1 VKLHRIR
8 LCNLNSLY
16 GEQELDLDAGLGNAP
31 LFLVVGPTGAGKS
44 TLLDAI
50 CLALFGATPRLE
62 KAKSVKVGD
71 ADARRVMSHGTGDCW
86 AEVEFSKLENALR
99 RRYRARWRCSRARGR
114 ADGRLQDPHRSLEVR
129 GDDGAWTIL
138 VSDHRRKFFEGP
150 FHRVLEGMTPAEF
163 NRAILLAQGDFAAFL
178 KASVADR
185 AALLERLTDTEI
197 YKQLGSRANHRRQAV
212 EAALKTTRAV
222 AEGIEFLTDEE
233 RETRQAARADLA
245 AALADATTLR
255 DRRRERLTWLRTR
268 ESLVA
273 RLAEAEAA
281 ARGAGAAWAERSAD
295 FERLREHQRCEEA
308 ARLAESATVVSADR
322 GAAEVELGMFEGRL
336 TEQIEGLVGDRRAA
350 EEAATRR
357 ADAEGRR
364 SALDPTLDAAVV
376 ARARAQDAARQAE
389 EAAQELAAA
398 RHTADEARRA
408 AREAQR
414 ASEAAAAPSEA
425 ARAVELAEGRL
436 ADALDGE
443 PDPATRRRAL
453 GGRIA
458 AGQDRRALLRRALE
472 AGERAAAAE
481 RRAARTEEHRARV
494 ERACAE
500 ADAGAREAKDGL
512 LEAAAALADE
522 TALREN
528 LGWTLA
534 VVRGRENLVPG
545 EPCALC
551 GSSEHAPDAAPHEPE
566 VEARIAAAD
575 ERRDRARR
583 RHGSAATE
591 ERAAATKAAE
601 GRAALQAA
609 TEAAR
614 EAADARAVALAEQSD
629 ALTAAELPESAGPD
643 AVRDAEAAIVAAGR
657 VAAEALDTLEA
668 AREGLAQAR
677 EALAGA
683 EERARSTGEAARA
696 AAARAAAADRAVVE
710 ARARSERRDEDRRR
724 RARSESEAIEAVRSA
739 MADASEAAGTLDLFS
754 AVARPADLDLDAL
767 QAEADEAVQRRRA
780 ADEETKRAVAR
791 REAAVAAATSA
802 RDAAKRRLEALA
814 ERLFR
819 REDLLLKALTA
830 VGLSDVAALR
840 ACRLSPA
847 EAERLDT
854 DRTRLADAAGRAATV
869 FTERTT
875 ALAEHDERAPEGADD
890 PTSPEDL
897 AEAIGRLEVRIEQL
911 QQEHADARSVLDL
924 DDEHRRRHR
933 DLLAEE
939 RRARARAEVW
949 QRLHRLIGVGDGQA
963 FKNFA
968 QILNLGELIG
978 KANHHLARLSDRY
991 RLTPALDDEGR
1002 PRLSFAVVDR
1012 YQADEQRP
1020 LTTLSGGE
1028 TFLVSLSLA
1037 LALADFRTVRMPIE
1051 TLLLDEGF
1059 GTLDHATLDVAM
1071 SALDR
1076 LQAGGTQVGI
1086 ISHVEALKARVP
1098 AQVLVEPVGDGRSV
1112 VRVRPP
1118 EPAVQLALTPA

>member
-1 VKLHRIR
+1 MKLHRIR

-50 CLALFGATPRLE
+50 CLALFGTTPRLDR
-62 KAKSVKVGD
+62 AKSVKVGD
-71 ADARRVMSHGTGDCW
+71 GDARRVMSHGTGDCW
-86 AEVEFSKLENALR
+86 AEVEFSKLENAER

-114 ADGRLQDPHRSLEVR
+114 ADGRLQDPHRSLER
-129 GDDGAWTIL
+129 RADDGTWAIL
-138 VSDHRRKFFEGP
+138 VSDHRRKFFDGP
-150 FHRVLEGMTPAEF
+150 FEEVLEGMTPAEF

-197 YKQLGSRANHRRQAV
+197 YKRLGSRANQRRQEV

-233 RETRQAARADLA
+233 RTARAEAKASLG
-245 AALADATTLR
+245 AALAEATRLR
-255 DRRRERLTWLRTR
+255 DRRRELLTWLRTR
-268 ESLVA
+268 ESLGA

-281 ARGAGAAWAERSAD
+281 ARAAGQAWAERAAD

-308 ARLAESATVVSADR
+308 ARLAESTTVVSADR
-322 GAAEVELGMFEGRL
+322 AGAEVELGVFEGRL
-336 TEQIEGLVGDRRAA
+336 TEQIEGLAAGRRAA
-350 EEAATRR
+350 EEAAARR
-357 ADAEGRR
+357 ADAEKRR
-364 SALDPTLDAAVV
+364 AALEPTLDAATL
-376 ARARAQDAARQAE
+376 ARARAADAGRQSD
-389 EAAQELAAA
+389 EAAQELATA
-398 RHTADEARRA
+398 RSTADEARRA
-408 AREAQR
+408 AGEAR
-414 ASEAAAAPSEA
+414 KAAEAAAAPSEA
-425 ARAVELAEGRL
+425 AAAVERATESLA
-436 ADALDGE
+436 AALDGE
-443 PDPATRRRAL
+443 PDPAARRRAL
-453 GGRIA
+453 SAILV
-458 AGQDRRALLRRALE
+458 AGQERRALLRRALE
-472 AGERAAAAE
+472 AQERAAAAE
-481 RRAARTEEHRARV
+481 RRATRAEGHRARV
-494 ERACAE
+494 ERAAADADGAAAE
-500 ADAGAREAKDGL
+500 AAERLQEAT
-512 LEAAAALADE
+512 AAAADE

-534 VVRGRENLVPG
+534 VVRGRENLVAG

-551 GSSEHAPDAAPHEPE
+551 GATDHAPDSAPHEPE
-566 VEARIAAAD
+566 VAARLAAAD
-575 ERRDRARR
+575 ERLERSRR
-583 RHGSAATE
+583 RLTERAAE
-591 ERAAATKAAE
+591 DRAAATAAAE

-609 TEAAR
+609 SEAAR
-614 EAADARAVALAEQSD
+614 EAGEARAAALAD
-629 ALTAAELPESAGPD
+629 LADGLAAAELPESAAPG
-643 AVRDAEAAIVAAGR
+643 ALREVEAAIVAAGR
-657 VAAEALDTLEA
+657 TATAALDTLEI
-668 AREGLAQAR
+668 ARERLARSR
-677 EALAGA
+677 ETLAGA

-696 AAARAAAADRAVVE
+696 AQARADAAEAAVTE
-710 ARARSERRDEDRRR
+710 ARGRAERREAEHKRRS
-724 RARSESEAIEAVRSA
+724 RAEGDAIEAVRTA

-754 AVARPADLDLDAL
+754 PMARPSDLDLDAL
-767 QAEADEAVQRRRA
+767 EAEADESLQRHRA
-780 ADEETKRAVAR
+780 ADEEAKRAVAR
-791 REAAVAAATSA
+791 REAEVAAATSA

-814 ERLFR
+814 ERLFE
-819 REDLLLKALTA
+819 REDLLLKALGA
-830 VGLSDVAALR
+830 VDLPDVSALR
-840 ACRLSPA
+840 ACRLPAA
-847 EAERLDT
+847 EADLLDT
-854 DRTRLADAAGRAATV
+854 ERTRLADAAARAATV
-869 FTERTT
+869 FTERSA
-875 ALAEHDERAPEGADD
+875 ALGEHDERAPDHTDEEVG
-890 PTSPEDL
+890 PEEL
-897 AEAIGRLEVRIEQL
+897 AEAIGGLEVRIEQL

-933 DLLAEE
+933 DLLEEE
-939 RRARARAEVW
+939 RRARGRAEVW

-978 KANHHLARLSDRY
+978 KANHHLLRLSDRY
-991 RLTPALDDEGR
+991 RLTPALDEEGR
-1002 PRLSFAVVDR
+1002 PRLSFAVIDR

-1071 SALDR
+1071 NALDR

-1086 ISHVEALKARVP
+1086 ISHLEALKTRVP

-1118 EPAVQLALTPA
+1118 EPAVQLAPPPG